1 MSIKHNFRGNYKA
14 RTKIVEKPLHNSPT
28 RKLKEY
34 ECCLCGQEMHCSNQ
48 SLILENNFKTAKI
61 FGHNAEP
68 ISKGHGRCCGTCNYT
83 KVITARLQMMGINKD
98 F

>member
-14 RTKIVEKPLHNSPT
+14 RTKIVGKPLRNSPT
-28 RKLKEY
+28 KKLKEN
-34 ECCLCGQEMHCSNQ
+34 ECCLCGQEMEYISVNR
-48 SLILENNFKTAKI
+48 TTKI

-83 KVITARLQMMGINKD
+83 KVITARLQMMGIN
-98 F
+98 